1 MAPPSP
7 QNPDQFE
14 DHVKDLLE
22 KNYGYDVIKPSK
34 GTFGY
39 DLEIIR
45 DGKSI
50 AVQVKKY
57 KIPVNRGHVQKF
69 MGFMGLHHAESQ
81 FSEGWLISSSG
92 FSRTAIEHL
101 NNEFRENPKASV
113 VSLGTV
119 YQQDIR
125 WDYLHPKSSFHAYQ
139 NSSKEISPL
148 ASSDNHQNNTHRR
161 YYFGIFTNKGGTGK
175 TTVAAHLAG
184 AFTLMGY
191 DVILLDIDPQRNL
204 KKLFQE
210 DKDDWGA
217 AASLYVQSLR
227 PGQIGNVISVLDDQE
242 WEKDKN
248 NHDDIKIVICDCNPT
263 FEQNP
268 SDLVKEFDYCVIPT
282 TLNPL
287 GIAKNSDVIKR
298 TFEKIRTK
306 NSKAQMH
313 VLINHY
319 TEHKNKE
326 KRNNLLL
333 DLLKKQIS
341 FDEDDKSYL
350 IDPHICAIHR
360 SDSLYYWGMHIVEK
374 KDPQLAFETHGGKCV
389 PREDFLKL
397 VEYFRRR
404 FEEP

>member
-1 MAPPSP
+1 MARLFPE
-7 QNPDQFE
+7 NPDQFE
-14 DHVKDLLE
+14 DHVKNLLE
-22 KNYGYDVIKPSK
+22 KNYGYKVIKPPK
-34 GTFGY
+34 GAFGY

-50 AVQVKKY
+50 AIQVKKF
-57 KIPVNRGHVQKF
+57 KIPVNRAHVQKF
-69 MGFMGLHHAESQ
+69 IAFMGLHHAECQ
-81 FSEGWLISSSG
+81 FSEGWLISSTG
-92 FSRTAIEHL
+92 FGKAAVEQLKSES
-101 NNEFRENPKASV
+101 RENLRVPV

-119 YQQDIR
+119 FLGDIK
-125 WDYLHPKSSFHAYQ
+125 WDHLHSKSTFQSLQEFSRET
-139 NSSKEISPL
+139 NSPVSPL
-148 ASSDNHQNNTHRR
+148 ENHQSNNHKR

-184 AFTLMGY
+184 AFALMRH

-204 KKLFQE
+204 KKLFQ
-210 DKDDWGA
+210 DAPGDPN
-217 AASLYVQSLR
+217 ASLFVPSLR
-227 PGQIGNVISVLDDQE
+227 PGQVGNVISVLDDKE

-248 NHDDIKIVICDCNPT
+248 NHKDIKVVICDCNPT
-263 FEQNP
+263 FEENP

-298 TFEKIRTK
+298 TFEKIRTE

-326 KRNNLLL
+326 KKNNLLL
-333 DLLKKQIS
+333 GLLKKQID
-341 FDEDDKSYL
+341 FDEDKESYL
-350 IDPHICAIHR
+350 IDPNICAIHR
-360 SDSLYYWGMHIVEK
+360 SDSLYYWGMHIVEEK
-374 KDPQLAFETHGGKCV
+374 QPQLAFELHGGKCV

-397 VEYFRRR
+397 AEYFRGR

>member
-14 DHVKDLLE
+14 GHVKDLLE
-22 KNYGYDVIKPSK
+22 KNYGYDVIKPPK

-92 FSRTAIEHL
+92 FSRAAIEHF

-125 WDYLHPKSSFHAYQ
+125 WDYLHPQSSFHPHQ
-139 NSSKEISPL
+139 DSSKEISLPI
-148 ASSDNHQNNTHRR
+148 SSDHHQGKTHRR

-210 DKDDWGA
+210 DKDDLGA

-268 SDLVKEFDYCVIPT
+268 SDLVKQFDYCVVPT

-287 GIAKNSDVIKR
+287 GVSKNSDVIKR
-298 TFEKIRTK
+298 TFKKIRTK

-319 TEHKNKE
+319 TEYKNKE
-326 KRNNLLL
+326 RRNNLLL

-341 FDEDDKSYL
+341 FDENDKSYL

-374 KDPQLAFETHGGKCV
+374 KDPQLGFETHGGKCV

-397 VEYFRRR
+397 VEYFRKR